1 MLHGHCH
8 HKAIAT
14 LGHEEALARDMTT
27 DLQVLDS
34 GCCGMAG
41 SFGFER
47 NHYDVSMQVGELV
60 LLPAVRH
67 APAETLIVAD
77 GFSCREQIAQ
87 GTGRR
92 AVHVAHAL
100 RLAMD
105 SRRNNDALVE
115 DGILPPRGDVLPARD
130 VAAAALIVIGV
141 ALSVSALWPRGS
153 RS

>member
-14 LGHEEALARDMTT
+14 LDHEEALARGMTA
-27 DLQVLDS
+27 DLEVLDS

-47 NHYDVSMQVGELV
+47 SHYDISVQVGELA
-60 LLPAVRH
+60 LLPAVRN
-67 APAETLIVAD
+67 ATADTLVVAD

-92 AVHVAHAL
+92 AVHVAQAL
-100 RLAMD
+100 RFAMD
-105 SRRNNDALVE
+105 ARRRKSDAPVE
-115 DGILPPRGDVLPARD
+115 DGILPPRPDVLPARD

-141 ALSVSALWPRGS
+141 AVGVSALWPRG
-153 RS
+153 RP